1 MKPRAP
7 RPKDVTP
14 EQLTVVPGSLP
25 LDGALDA
32 LAEHLV
38 ALWLRRRGQVKTND
52 SKPASEAAPEG
63 SPPVAFR
70 ARSR

>member
-1 MKPRAP
+1 MKPRAA

-38 ALWLRRRGQVKTND
+38 ALWLRRREVKAGAP
-52 SKPASEAAPEG
+52 KPACEAG
-63 SPPVAFR
+63 SKVPPPVAIR

>member
-1 MKPRAP
+1 MKPRAA

-14 EQLTVVPGSLP
+14 DQLTVVPGSLP
-25 LDGALDA
+25 LHGALDA

-38 ALWLRRRGQVKTND
+38 ALWLRRREIKAGAAE
-52 SKPASEAAPEG
+52 SASEADSEG

>member
-1 MKPRAP
+1 MKPRAA

-14 EQLTVVPGSLP
+14 DQLTVVPGSLP

-38 ALWLRRRGQVKTND
+38 ALWLRRRDQVKANA
-52 SKPASEAAPEG
+52 SKSASEAASG
-63 SPPVAFR
+63 SPAPVAIR